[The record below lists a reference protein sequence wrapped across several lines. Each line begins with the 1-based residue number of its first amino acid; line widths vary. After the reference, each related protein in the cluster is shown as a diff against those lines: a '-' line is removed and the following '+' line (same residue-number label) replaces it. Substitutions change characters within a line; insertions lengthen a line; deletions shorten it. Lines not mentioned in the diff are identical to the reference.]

1 MRRKIFAVLLVLTT
15 LLCGCSRNAIES
27 QTDSTESTAEIT
39 AETLESESSLFSSE
53 SNQTEAPKESTALET
68 EKAQPTM
75 PETLPDVPE
84 QTVSQVQTAPSATE
98 SPAEETRKPVAP
110 EKPQEIPKPAETEP
124 QPAPEAPE
132 ETKPKS
138 AYDFEF
144 DMEAI
149 KADCI
154 DIGKGMGLHLDTS
167 LTPSNATW
175 WNPVTASQSNQGTKL
190 KQDLESYIK
199 FHTVENLG
207 SYGIDEITDFNIY
220 YEARG
225 NGVYSVYFLFVS
237 VLGQINIGLS
247 SLEQRTYELL
257 IRRAIGASR
266 INIVALVLGTQ
277 LVISIFVCI
286 VSILLSI
293 LIVEGIG
300 IFLPPDTPVAS
311 PAYPFFSAVVAVVAS
326 VTVALLGGL
335 LPALKAA
342 KLEPALALR

>member
-154 DIGKGMGLHLDTS
+154 DIGKGMGLDRYRYAIDS
-167 LTPSNATW
+167 LQAQKIYKKYS
-175 WNPVTASQSNQGTKL
+175 
-190 KQDLESYIK
+190 DM
-199 FHTVENLG
+199 
-207 SYGIDEITDFNIY
+207 IDER
-220 YEARG
+220 YE
-225 NGVYSVYFLFVS
+225 
-237 VLGQINIGLS
+237 
-247 SLEQRTYELL
+247 SLDEADKKTVWYKLTEK
-257 IRRAIGASR
+257 AKECR
-266 INIVALVLGTQ
+266 IWERIDVMMR
-277 LVISIFVCI
+277 LVITCVK
-286 VSILLSI
+286 I
-293 LIVEGIG
+293 LI
-300 IFLPPDTPVAS
+300 
-311 PAYPFFSAVVAVVAS
+311 
-326 VTVALLGGL
+326 
-335 LPALKAA
+335 K
-342 KLEPALALR
+342 RN

>member
-1 MRRKIFAVLLVLTT
+1 
-15 LLCGCSRNAIES
+15 
-27 QTDSTESTAEIT
+27 
-39 AETLESESSLFSSE
+39 
-53 SNQTEAPKESTALET
+53 
-68 EKAQPTM
+68 M

-190 KQDLESYIK
+190 KQREEFLRMSELLFFIIGTALGSLTGVVLMCLLQINRLSK
-199 FHTVENLG
+199 REEVENAKTKCAG
-207 SYGIDEITDFNIY
+207 T
-220 YEARG
+220 
-225 NGVYSVYFLFVS
+225 VP
-237 VLGQINIGLS
+237 
-247 SLEQRTYELL
+247 LE
-257 IRRAIGASR
+257 
-266 INIVALVLGTQ
+266 
-277 LVISIFVCI
+277 
-286 VSILLSI
+286 
-293 LIVEGIG
+293 
-300 IFLPPDTPVAS
+300 
-311 PAYPFFSAVVAVVAS
+311 
-326 VTVALLGGL
+326 
-335 LPALKAA
+335 
-342 KLEPALALR
+342 